1 MTYYPDLSACDYFGS
16 TDVPLV
22 AIGWLENG
30 RPVPTGEVPEQVF
43 EELRELLREPWAP
56 VVFAGWHDCD
66 LCVYRYGPSKMRTNP
81 NTVGFK
87 NLFVPGDAKIYV
99 APELILHYIDQH
111 GYSPPAE
118 FQQAVL
124 DCPTMRSVPY
134 LKAILKLGLTHKAL
148 RSTPPDS
155 ENAHGS

>member
-1 MTYYPDLSACDYFGS
+1 
-16 TDVPLV
+16 
-22 AIGWLENG
+22 
-30 RPVPTGEVPEQVF
+30 
-43 EELRELLREPWAP
+43 
-56 VVFAGWHDCD
+56 
-66 LCVYRYGPSKMRTNP
+66 MRTNP

-87 NLFVPGDAKIYV
+87 NVFVPGNDKIYV

-124 DCPTMRSVPY
+124 DCPTMRSVAY
-134 LKAILKLGLTHKAL
+134 LRAILKLGLSHKAL
-148 RSTPPDS
+148 RPTPPDS

>member
-1 MTYYPDLSACDYFGS
+1 MTYYPDLSRCDYFGAI
-16 TDVPLV
+16 DLPLV

-43 EELRELLREPWAP
+43 EQLRELLREPWGP

-81 NTVGFK
+81 STVGFK
-87 NLFVPGDAKIYV
+87 NVFVPGGGKIYV

-111 GYSPPAE
+111 VMGPPQSSSRRCWTARRC
-118 FQQAVL
+118 
-124 DCPTMRSVPY
+124 DRSRICRPS
-134 LKAILKLGLTHKAL
+134 
-148 RSTPPDS
+148 STLAS
-155 ENAHGS
+155 HTSR